1 MRKFLLAL
9 LLCSAAQ
16 AQEHFGTIVFPNS
29 GKSEAQPAFLRG
41 VLLLHNFAYPQAER
55 AFVEAQKIDP
65 KFALAYWGEAMT
77 YNHPIW
83 HEVDVEAGR
92 RVLQDLRPLA
102 SSVTPRERGYIDAI
116 EALYSPGDNA
126 TRDRAYGQ
134 AMERLARSNPNDVEA
149 HVFWALSILGTRARN
164 ETDPRTAIEA
174 AAILEELFTMHQD
187 HPGVLHYLI
196 HAYDDPIHAPL
207 GLRAAR
213 RYANVASSAPHALH
227 MPSHIFLQLGMWDE
241 AARSNEAAY
250 ALSKEWGKPDL
261 HSLQWLQYAYLQTH
275 RYADAK
281 RLLDEVKNHD
291 EHNAHEN
298 MQIRYA
304 VETGEWSAFDFSSS
318 FGRGMRAIA
327 EKRFDDAQKAIDSTS
342 DKVEKLELTA
352 LLASARGNTSDALR
366 FAQLAIA
373 AEEKLGVPSGP
384 PDDFKPAHE
393 LYGELLLQ
401 VDRPKEAL
409 EQFQTSLLRTPNRAA
424 SLADAARAQ
433 ARLTARTST

>member
-1 MRKFLLAL
+1 
-9 LLCSAAQ
+9 
-16 AQEHFGTIVFPNS
+16 
-29 GKSEAQPAFLRG
+29 
-41 VLLLHNFAYPQAER
+41 
-55 AFVEAQKIDP
+55 
-65 KFALAYWGEAMT
+65 
-77 YNHPIW
+77 
-83 HEVDVEAGR
+83 
-92 RVLQDLRPLA
+92 
-102 SSVTPRERGYIDAI
+102 
-116 EALYSPGDNA
+116 
-126 TRDRAYGQ
+126 
-134 AMERLARSNPNDVEA
+134 
-149 HVFWALSILGTRARN
+149 
-164 ETDPRTAIEA
+164 
-174 AAILEELFTMHQD
+174 
-187 HPGVLHYLI
+187 
-196 HAYDDPIHAPL
+196 
-207 GLRAAR
+207 
-213 RYANVASSAPHALH
+213 
-227 MPSHIFLQLGMWDE
+227 MWDE

-291 EHNAHEN
+291 EDNAHEN

-342 DKVEKLELTA
+342 D
-352 LLASARGNTSDALR
+352 ARGPTWYQNGVGNTSDALR